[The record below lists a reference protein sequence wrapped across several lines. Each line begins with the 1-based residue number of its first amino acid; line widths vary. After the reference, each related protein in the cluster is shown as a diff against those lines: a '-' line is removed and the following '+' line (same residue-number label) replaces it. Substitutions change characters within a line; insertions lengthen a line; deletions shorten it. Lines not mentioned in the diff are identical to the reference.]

1 MKVVFLDID
10 GVLQPFSKKVR
21 VNYINNDIISLLNNK
36 YHINYNR
43 YDIKDVSRVYYDWD
57 KSAIERLRKIL
68 SVTDSKIIISS
79 NWRNEN
85 KPNKIHDLLK
95 IHNLEIYYY
104 CDNKILNSSFDIFEN
119 RANEIKDSLNRY
131 DISNY
136 VVIDDW
142 YPLKEYFKNNI
153 VCTNNIIEDNDVISA
168 IKILSK
174 YRQNNYISV
183 K

>member
-10 GVLQPFSKKVR
+10 GVLQPLSKKVR

-79 NWRNEN
+79 NWRDEN
-85 KPNKIHDLLK
+85 KPNKMHDLLK
-95 IHNLEIYYY
+95 IH
-104 CDNKILNSSFDIFEN
+104 
-119 RANEIKDSLNRY
+119 
-131 DISNY
+131 
-136 VVIDDW
+136 
-142 YPLKEYFKNNI
+142 
-153 VCTNNIIEDNDVISA
+153 T
-168 IKILSK
+168 ILSFS
-174 YRQNNYISV
+174 ISIV
-183 K
+183 LSIICKFILKSPELPSLLLVE